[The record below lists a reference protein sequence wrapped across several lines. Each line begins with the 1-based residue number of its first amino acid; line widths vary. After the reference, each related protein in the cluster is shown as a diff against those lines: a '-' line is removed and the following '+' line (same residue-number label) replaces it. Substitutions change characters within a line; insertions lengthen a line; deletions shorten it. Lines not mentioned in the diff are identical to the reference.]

1 MLQVLK
7 VRLAH
12 GVGSM
17 AWLVQPLLLTWSCDL
32 LCQLTAHVSV
42 VVIQDRCPKC
52 EVHIWPPQ
60 TSIKALRSMPLM
72 PGKQVPLKVAASAS
86 PAAYVEEALRSLK
99 EAATFEADVKT
110 ASCSIRSPR
119 CLPWPN
125 GSLTFTGASTA
136 LRICHR
142 VVVTCDSCKL

>member
-1 MLQVLK
+1 
-7 VRLAH
+7 
-12 GVGSM
+12 
-17 AWLVQPLLLTWSCDL
+17 
-32 LCQLTAHVSV
+32 
-42 VVIQDRCPKC
+42 
-52 EVHIWPPQ
+52 
-60 TSIKALRSMPLM
+60 MPLM

>member
-1 MLQVLK
+1 MRAPTKIDATISVACYFS
-7 VRLAH
+7 RACTTA
-12 GVGSM
+12 SC
-17 AWLVQPLLLTWSCDL
+17 ALTVKYT
-32 LCQLTAHVSV
+32 TASSASSAIYIYIYIPAVECSSSV
-42 VVIQDRCPKC
+42 HPKM
-52 EVHIWPPQ
+52 
-60 TSIKALRSMPLM
+60 TFGAAR
-72 PGKQVPLKVAASAS
+72 VPLKVAASAS
-86 PAAYVEEALRSLK
+86 PAAYVEEALRSRK